1 MEYYYSLQSW
11 LYQTNLYQGIL
22 KEMPAPL
29 NNIHFDTVMFVVLV
43 VYVVWRIV
51 EIIRMFRYHKRI
63 RKKQANERQ
72 SRRDREQEMLDRE
85 KQVEQNEERL
95 NRFLDY
101 MEFLFARRMR
111 RSGFPEQY
119 STVCAGKRIG
129 LKNILLEKKDA
140 LAVEVVEVS
149 TSSKK
154 SDYDEIMKRF
164 AYDDQQEKEFS
175 RMREEESAEA
185 ISKLRML
192 DEELRMKDE
201 SDHIVEGI
209 VTESD
214 PDIEKRKARAR
225 KKEEKERKRA
235 EKLLKKKERGTRHGR
250 FGKQN

>member
-11 LYQTNLYQGIL
+11 LYRTNLYQGIL
-22 KEMPAPL
+22 TEMPAPL
-29 NNIHFDTVMFVVLV
+29 NNIYFDTVMLVVLV

-63 RKKQANERQ
+63 RKKQANDRQ
-72 SRRDREQEMLDRE
+72 SRSDREQEMSDRE
-85 KQVEQNEERL
+85 KQVEQKEERL

-101 MEFLFARRMR
+101 MEFVFLSRIRRAG
-111 RSGFPEQY
+111 SAEQ
-119 STVCAGKRIG
+119 SSNVRTGKRLG
-129 LKNILLEKKDA
+129 FRNILLEKKED

-149 TSSKK
+149 TNSKV
-154 SDYDEIMKRF
+154 SDYDEIMKSF
-164 AYDDQQEKEFS
+164 VYDDQQEKELS
-175 RMREEESAEA
+175 RMREEETAEA
-185 ISKLRML
+185 LSKLRML

-201 SDHIVEGI
+201 ADHIVEEI

-235 EKLLKKKERGTRHGR
+235 EKLLKKKERGTQHGR
-250 FGKQN
+250 FGK

>member
-29 NNIHFDTVMFVVLV
+29 NNIYFDTVMFVVLV

-63 RKKQANERQ
+63 RKKQANARQ
-72 SRRDREQEMLDRE
+72 SRRDREQEILDRE
-85 KQVEQNEERL
+85 KQVEEKEERM
-95 NRFLDY
+95 NRFMVY
-101 MEFLFARRMR
+101 MEFLFASRMR
-111 RSGFPEQY
+111 RSGSPEQY
-119 STVCAGKRIG
+119 STIRTWKRLG
-129 LKNILLEKKDA
+129 FRNILLEKKDA
-140 LAVEVVEVS
+140 LDVETVEIS
-149 TSSKK
+149 TDSKI
-154 SDYDEIMKRF
+154 SDYDEVMKSF
-164 AYDDQQEKEFS
+164 AYDDQQEKELS
-175 RMREEESAEA
+175 RMREKESTEA
-185 ISKLRML
+185 LSKLRML
-192 DEELRMKDE
+192 DEELQKKDE
-201 SDHIVEGI
+201 ADHIIEGV

>member
-11 LYQTNLYQGIL
+11 LYHTSLYQGIL

-29 NNIHFDTVMFVVLV
+29 DNIYFDTVMLVVLV

-51 EIIRMFRYHKRI
+51 ESIRMFRYHKRI
-63 RKKQANERQ
+63 RKKQANVRQ
-72 SRRDREQEMLDRE
+72 SRRDREQEMLARE
-85 KQVEQNEERL
+85 KQVEQKEERL

-101 MEFLFARRMR
+101 MQFIFSSRMR
-111 RSGFPEQY
+111 RTGSAEQ
-119 STVCAGKRIG
+119 SSIIRTGKRLG
-129 LKNILLEKKDA
+129 FRNVLLEKKDA
-140 LAVEVVEVS
+140 LAVETDEIS
-149 TSSKK
+149 TDSKI
-154 SDYDEIMKRF
+154 SDYDEVMKSL
-164 AYDDQQEKEFS
+164 AYDAQQEKELS

-185 ISKLRML
+185 LSKLRML

-201 SDHIVEGI
+201 TDHIVEGI
-209 VTESD
+209 VTGFD

-250 FGKQN
+250 FGK